1 MGRNCSLTPIGLTI
15 TIASHRSLSYSPVF
29 NRCNS
34 LHFRGRTVMAP
45 FFRLGLFLGALLVT
59 STTWAAI
66 TGSISGVVTDP
77 SGAVIPG
84 VTVVATSLS
93 TNVKTTAVSDSK
105 GFYSFPT
112 LNVDLY
118 TVTVSQRGF
127 RDYVQTGVKID
138 ANSALRIA

>member
-1 MGRNCSLTPIGLTI
+1 MNLICQHSCRFAGVAT
-15 TIASHRSLSYSPVF
+15 A
-29 NRCNS
+29 
-34 LHFRGRTVMAP
+34 
-45 FFRLGLFLGALLVT
+45 VT
-59 STTWAAI
+59 SRDPNLSAAI

-84 VTVVATSLS
+84 LTVVATSLS

-112 LNVDLY
+112 LNVDVY
-118 TVTVSQRGF
+118 NVTVSQHGF

-138 ANSALRIA
+138 ANSALRIDITMHLGTVTNTVSVKSNSLQVETQARRMA